1 MFVLLR
7 RIINVAFV
15 LCLMLFL
22 LPIADAAHST
32 KDQQSAL
39 TILHTNDMHARIAPN
54 DENGKTIGLAWFSSA
69 VQNVKAQNPNTLWL
83 DAGDTFHG
91 LPRLNISKGENMVE
105 LLNLTTLDAIVPGNQ
120 DFNYGSDHLL
130 EMSKALK
137 SSMLVANIVQ
147 RKNQKFLF
155 KPYKI
160 FKMANGLKVG
170 VFGLVTPDTAF
181 KINAANLATIDFLDP
196 IVQSKMMIAKLRS
209 KVDVLIAVMHMG
221 LDDSSK
227 FTSERIARE
236 TQGIDVIIDGHSHDT
251 LPEGLTVNGTL
262 IAQAGCYGFYL
273 GRVEL
278 NVKDHRVITKT
289 AELLDEDKVT
299 ALAQKPDPFIENTL
313 ADIEVRNQKLLN
325 EVVAYSDRPLTD
337 EREIVRRN
345 ESEFG
350 TLIADAYRWK
360 TKADIA
366 ICNAAGF
373 RRALPE
379 GALTRGELLSIFPFG
394 NTVQVHEIDGK
405 TIRAMLERSVS
416 AYPAL
421 FGGFQNISG
430 MTFEYDAS
438 KPAGVRV
445 GDIFINGNR
454 IENTATYTIAA
465 SDFAFSGGDGYD
477 MLKG

>member
-7 RIINVAFV
+7 RTINVAFV

-32 KDQQSAL
+32 TDQQSAL

-54 DENGKTIGLAWFSSA
+54 DENGKTIGLAWFAAA

-160 FKMANGLKVG
+160 FKMTNGLKVG

-262 IAQAGCYGFYL
+262 IAQAGCYGQRSSSHHQDC
-273 GRVEL
+273 RVA
-278 NVKDHRVITKT
+278 R
-289 AELLDEDKVT
+289 
-299 ALAQKPDPFIENTL
+299 
-313 ADIEVRNQKLLN
+313 
-325 EVVAYSDRPLTD
+325 
-337 EREIVRRN
+337 
-345 ESEFG
+345 
-350 TLIADAYRWK
+350 
-360 TKADIA
+360 
-366 ICNAAGF
+366 
-373 RRALPE
+373 
-379 GALTRGELLSIFPFG
+379 
-394 NTVQVHEIDGK
+394 
-405 TIRAMLERSVS
+405 
-416 AYPAL
+416 
-421 FGGFQNISG
+421 
-430 MTFEYDAS
+430 
-438 KPAGVRV
+438 
-445 GDIFINGNR
+445 
-454 IENTATYTIAA
+454 
-465 SDFAFSGGDGYD
+465 
-477 MLKG
+477 

>member
-1 MFVLLR
+1 
-7 RIINVAFV
+7 
-15 LCLMLFL
+15 ML
-22 LPIADAAHST
+22 
-32 KDQQSAL
+32 
-39 TILHTNDMHARIAPN
+39 
-54 DENGKTIGLAWFSSA
+54 DENK
-69 VQNVKAQNPNTLWL
+69 
-83 DAGDTFHG
+83 
-91 LPRLNISKGENMVE
+91 
-105 LLNLTTLDAIVPGNQ
+105 
-120 DFNYGSDHLL
+120 
-130 EMSKALK
+130 
-137 SSMLVANIVQ
+137 VA
-147 RKNQKFLF
+147 
-155 KPYKI
+155 
-160 FKMANGLKVG
+160 
-170 VFGLVTPDTAF
+170 
-181 KINAANLATIDFLDP
+181 
-196 IVQSKMMIAKLRS
+196 
-209 KVDVLIAVMHMG
+209 
-221 LDDSSK
+221 
-227 FTSERIARE
+227 
-236 TQGIDVIIDGHSHDT
+236 
-251 LPEGLTVNGTL
+251 
-262 IAQAGCYGFYL
+262 
-273 GRVEL
+273 
-278 NVKDHRVITKT
+278 
-289 AELLDEDKVT
+289 
-299 ALAQKPDPFIENTL
+299 ALAKKPDPFIENTL

-465 SDFAFSGGDGYD
+465 SDFAFSGGDGFD
-477 MLKG
+477 MLKGLKQVGQYGTVEDIVAEYLNAVGMKNIALGRIKILNDVSAR